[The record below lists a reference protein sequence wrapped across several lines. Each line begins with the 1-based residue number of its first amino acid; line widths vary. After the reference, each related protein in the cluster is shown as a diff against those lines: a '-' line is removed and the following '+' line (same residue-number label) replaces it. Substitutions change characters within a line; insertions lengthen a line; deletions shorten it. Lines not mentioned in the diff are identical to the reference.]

1 MKKGKHIGFVVLVM
15 SVVLTLFSTF
25 ASATVFTGKFDTNK
39 LTYAFAGS
47 YSTATINTLSNH
59 IEKWDSAS
67 TKFSMSK
74 TSSYNS
80 ARIKVEY
87 ALNKPPS
94 VGDLG
99 LTLLY
104 KSNGQSVLD
113 PTKKGSWHSA
123 IVKVYKD
130 SAASTTNKHATLIH
144 EVGHSLSMAHCFH
157 PGMNHIMHQGLKN
170 YTIISSYEKQEL
182 NLRWGGN
189 S

>member
-67 TKFSMSK
+67 TKLSMSK
-74 TSSYNS
+74 TSAYSS
-80 ARIKVEY
+80 ARIKVRY
-87 ALNKPPS
+87 ALSKPPTT
-94 VGDLG
+94 GTLG
-99 LTLLY
+99 LTELY
-104 KSNGQSVLD
+104 NSNGQEVD
-113 PTKKGSWHSA
+113 PTKKGSWHTA
-123 IVKVYKD
+123 MVHVYKNT
-130 SAASTTNKHATLIH
+130 SASTTNKHATLIH

-157 PGMNHIMHQGLKN
+157 PDMNHIMHQGLKN
-170 YTIISSYEKQEL
+170 YTTISSYEKQEL
-182 NLRWGGN
+182 NIRWGGN